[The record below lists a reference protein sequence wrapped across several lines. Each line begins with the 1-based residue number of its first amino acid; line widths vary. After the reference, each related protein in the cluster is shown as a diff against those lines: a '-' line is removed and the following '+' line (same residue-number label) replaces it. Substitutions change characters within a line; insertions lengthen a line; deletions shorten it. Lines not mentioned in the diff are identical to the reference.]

1 MDATGI
7 CQCSLL
13 HGVSGAPADYNVHRH
28 LTVSRSRH
36 GGDLRDDG
44 LRLIGYSPA
53 NYTKEEKQVVADS
66 IAAVGKFFD
75 KLLVHLP
82 FCVWHGPAVEDFL
95 PESKDS
101 SVDGEQVLVGT
112 VFAAGSK
119 VGQAGVVEKA
129 GQGGAGNLP
138 QLRQTL
144 LIGAGIPIWTHH
156 APHERKT

>member
-1 MDATGI
+1 MTIGR
-7 CQCSLL
+7 
-13 HGVSGAPADYNVHRH
+13 SGY
-28 LTVSRSRH
+28 
-36 GGDLRDDG
+36 GGNLRDDG

-66 IAAVGKFFD
+66 IAAVGKFLD

-82 FCVWHGPAVEDFL
+82 FRVGHGPAVEDFL
-95 PESKDS
+95 PEGKNG

-112 VFAAGSK
+112 VLAAGSK

-129 GQGGAGNLP
+129 GQGGAGDLP

-144 LIGAGIPIWTHH
+144 LVGAGIPIWIHH
-156 APHERKT
+156 A